1 MRKIFVVNGQGGCGK
16 STFEKIIL
24 KKIEATM
31 KPQVYC
37 GVILSMVDYV
47 KELAIDHLDWNGEKD
62 LKSRKMLSGLK
73 DLLTEWNDSPY
84 QEVKYRIDYV
94 IRNYRNYCIFIDA
107 REKTDIERLVNEFG
121 AKTILVKRDT
131 GIEKY
136 GNHADDEVNS
146 IEYDYTVMNTGTL
159 EDLENVAKDFAKT
172 IVESLRF

>member
-16 STFEKIIL
+16 STFEEIVL
-24 KKIEATM
+24 KEIEESM
-31 KPQVYC
+31 KLQDYC
-37 GVILSMVDYV
+37 GEILSMVDYV
-47 KELAIDHLDWNGEKD
+47 KDLANYLLDWNGEKD
-62 LKSRKMLSGLK
+62 LKSRKMLSDLK

-84 QEVKYRIDYV
+84 QEVKYNIDYV
-94 IRNYRNYCIFIDA
+94 VRNYRNYCIFIDA
-107 REKTDIERLVNEFG
+107 REKTDIERLVDEFS

-159 EDLENVAKDFAKT
+159 EDLKNVAKVFART
-172 IVESLRF
+172 IVEQLRF